1 MSFEAARCLTLPF
14 VLALLSG
21 CAGLYFDDAGA
32 PPQPPPS
39 FELRSLPFDEYWT
52 GLVFNGNKIGFTH
65 LAVEP
70 GDEPDGF
77 LLRAQAAMHFRFL
90 AVDKKVALRSED
102 WIGPDLQLRRFR
114 YEYHIDGNRLALSGV
129 RHANELVVRIESRD
143 DTREQR
149 ASISQALYPS
159 SAIALYPVV
168 NGLEL
173 GRSYRYQVYDGETQ
187 AVSEVTQEVLA
198 YESSELFEGNAFKVR
213 THLHGHSVDTWLD
226 HEGRPLLEIS
236 ASGILISGLESEER
250 AKRYLALAALNKNEV
265 LLDFA
270 RVPSTRRIENPR
282 AVSTLQIG
290 LQGLNGLDVPS
301 NGLQTCRREGG
312 EVLCRISRDPRY
324 GAAPSYADESADR
337 QRYLAPTLPV
347 PSRHPE
353 IRRLSREA
361 ARGRS
366 SREDKIAAL
375 VAWIQ
380 QNVEQKAVD
389 VFSAID
395 VLETREAECQGNTFL
410 YAALA
415 RSLGVPTR
423 VVNGLVYSDELDGFL
438 YHTWAE
444 SEVGGRWQAVDPT
457 FGQVRADATHI
468 KLLEGES
475 LGELAPMLAVIGRVK
490 ARVVEVSYA
499 SMPRQSSP
507 H

>member
-1 MSFEAARCLTLPF
+1 MGSEAARRITVAFL
-14 VLALLSG
+14 LALLSG
-21 CAGLYFDDAGA
+21 CASLYFDDAGS
-32 PPQPPPS
+32 PPQPTPR
-39 FELRSLPFDEYWT
+39 FELPSLPFDEYWT

-65 LAVEP
+65 LSVEP

-77 LLRAQAAMHFRFL
+77 LLRSQAAMHFRFL

-149 ASISQALYPS
+149 LSPSQALYPS
-159 SAIALYPVV
+159 SVIALYPVV

-187 AVSEVTQEVLA
+187 RLSEVTQEVLA

-213 THLHGHSVDTWLD
+213 THLLGHSVDTWLD
-226 HEGRPLLEIS
+226 HDGRPLLEIS
-236 ASGILISGLESEER
+236 ASGILISGLESEAR
-250 AKRYLALAALNKNEV
+250 AKRYLAIAALNKDEV

-270 RVPSTRRIENPR
+270 RVPSTQRIENPR
-282 AVSTLQIG
+282 AVASLRVG
-290 LQGLNGLDVPS
+290 LEGLDGLDVPS
-301 NGLQTCRREGG
+301 DGLQVCQREGS
-312 EVLCRISRDPRY
+312 EVLCRVSRDPRRDVP
-324 GAAPSYADESADR
+324 PSYAGGSGDR
-337 QRYLAPTLPV
+337 QRYLAATLPV

-361 ARGRS
+361 TRGHS
-366 SREDKIAAL
+366 SREDQIAAL
-375 VAWIQ
+375 VAWVQ
-380 QNVEQKAVD
+380 QNVEQKPVD

-410 YAALA
+410 YAAFA

-468 KLLEGES
+468 KLVEGETMA
-475 LGELAPMLAVIGRVK
+475 ELAPILSVIGRVK
-490 ARVVEVSYA
+490 ARVVEVDYA
-499 SMPRQSSP
+499 PMPR
-507 H
+507 